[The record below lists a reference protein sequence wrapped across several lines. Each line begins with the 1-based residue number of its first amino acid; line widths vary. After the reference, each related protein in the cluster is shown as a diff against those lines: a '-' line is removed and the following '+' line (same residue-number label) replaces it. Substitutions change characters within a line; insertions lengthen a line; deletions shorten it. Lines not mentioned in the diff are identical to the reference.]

1 MYKVMDTYQEVNYR
15 YNTVFAYLH
24 EYDKVGSK
32 IS

>member
-1 MYKVMDTYQEVNYR
+1 MDTYQEVNYR
-15 YNTVFAYLH
+15 YNTVFSYLH